1 MPDRAS
7 DSELSVGE
15 LLSMIDSGQPMVL
28 LDARNEEEFRSWRL
42 DGLRP
47 VQTVNLPYFEFIEA
61 PESSIARIPDTGQL
75 IAVVCAKGDSSDLV
89 ARMLREAGRNAKNV
103 AGGMVAYGEHLWPVR
118 VSLLAADAA
127 DFELWQVNRRGK
139 GCLSYVLRAGG
150 EAAVVDPSRTAAFY
164 LQFVERLG
172 AQIVLV
178 LDTHV
183 HADHVSGGPSLARS
197 CGARYLLPSSRNA
210 GVDGAPLRLGAPA
223 ISIEALA
230 TPGHTPESV
239 CYLIAGRYLLSGD
252 TLFARGVGR
261 PDLGERV
268 EDWARSLYRSLHQ
281 RVLRLP
287 DATRVLPAHYS
298 GPSEMGRDGTVS
310 QLLGVLRSQA
320 PELRLES
327 EELFVR
333 AMASKAAP
341 PPPHY
346 ALVARMNLGEL
357 TGSEDQIQEWEL
369 GRNQCAVGSAASAV
383 QG

>member
-1 MPDRAS
+1 MPGRAS

-15 LLSMIDSGQPMVL
+15 LLSMIDCGQPMVL

-61 PESSIARIPDTGQL
+61 PERSIARLPDTGKL

-118 VSLLAADAA
+118 VLLPQADAVH
-127 DFELWQVNRRGK
+127 FELWQVNRRGK
-139 GCLSYVLRAGG
+139 GCLSYILRAGG
-150 EAAVVDPSRTAAFY
+150 KAAVIDPSRCEAFY

-183 HADHVSGGPSLARS
+183 HADHVSGGRSLARS
-197 CGARYLLPSSRNA
+197 CGARYLLPSSGDA
-210 GVDGAPLRLGAPA
+210 GADGAPLRLGAPE

-239 CYLIAGRYLLSGD
+239 CYLIARRYLLSGD

-268 EDWARSLYRSLHQ
+268 EDWARSLYRSLH
-281 RVLRLP
+281 RRLLRLP
-287 DATRVLPAHYS
+287 DATRVFPAHYS
-298 GPSEMGRDGTVS
+298 GLSEIGRDGLVS

-327 EELFVR
+327 EELFVQ
-333 AMASKAAP
+333 AMASRVAP

-346 ALVARMNLGEL
+346 ALVARINLGEL
-357 TGSEDQIQEWEL
+357 AGSEDQIREWEL
-369 GRNQCAVGSAASAV
+369 GRNQCALRSVASAV
-383 QG
+383 QR